1 MRDVRRLALFAVI
14 NIIISL
20 FSSAPICKI
29 GLKIVK
35 MSDATYFNP
44 NTQISLSFKLSFIY
58 LFPGYFRFHQLIF
71 FDLSWNCVWH
81 LLRKWHPLV
90 EELQHW
96 KSWQATL
103 LASFFSGPLGYSF
116 NIFAVYLGCPRWEDR
131 VVETKTGYLTNV
143 NCFCMITS
151 RSSF

>member
-71 FDLSWNCVWH
+71 FDLSSNCVWH

-90 EELQHW
+90 EELQVAVCNIGKADEFLFRLTRVFIQYICILSSLSEMR
-96 KSWQATL
+96 KSNFW
-103 LASFFSGPLGYSF
+103 
-116 NIFAVYLGCPRWEDR
+116 
-131 VVETKTGYLTNV
+131 TGYLTNV
-143 NCFCMITS
+143 NCFLW
-151 RSSF
+151 